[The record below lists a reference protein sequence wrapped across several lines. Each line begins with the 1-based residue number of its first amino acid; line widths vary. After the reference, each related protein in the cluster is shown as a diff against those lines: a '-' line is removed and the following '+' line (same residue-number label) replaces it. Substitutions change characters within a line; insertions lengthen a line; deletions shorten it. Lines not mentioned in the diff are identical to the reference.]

1 MKPQLDYVYHHPE
14 LIDNPSSLWK
24 QLEDFA
30 ALGFNKAL
38 NNFINQEKESIKRF
52 QNIANVEN
60 EEYLRFL
67 ANLLKQLD
75 AARSSIDTLP
85 IREAYAVHQSI
96 AKKGVNPNYLPLP
109 TFEANTVLSNNI
121 TLRLNAFEGKIQKL
135 HDNQERLR
143 DARLSE
149 ERLAQVEK
157 ERLAQVEK
165 ERLVQVEKER
175 LAQVEKER
183 LAQVEKERLVQ
194 VEKERLAQVEKE
206 RLAQV
211 EKERLAQEKY
221 ANTIAKHKLSFD
233 TYLAELKLKTDEL
246 ISKGNPKSPIYNS
259 NYQEV
264 APKAD
269 ALYTQLETAGKVFF
283 NPENQPTSE
292 TFLTFINT
300 CADAM
305 KNARGS
311 FENQRSLWGKI
322 PTLFKAIIGLI
333 LSIPVGLPFLVLG
346 YGAAY
351 KDTFFRTPPTDSIKK
366 LTTFYSKVTT
376 LTDDIEK
383 ESPYLGGAS

>member
-1 MKPQLDYVYHHPE
+1 M
-14 LIDNPSSLWK
+14 
-24 QLEDFA
+24 
-30 ALGFNKAL
+30 
-38 NNFINQEKESIKRF
+38 
-52 QNIANVEN
+52 
-60 EEYLRFL
+60 
-67 ANLLKQLD
+67 
-75 AARSSIDTLP
+75 
-85 IREAYAVHQSI
+85 
-96 AKKGVNPNYLPLP
+96 
-109 TFEANTVLSNNI
+109 
-121 TLRLNAFEGKIQKL
+121 
-135 HDNQERLR
+135 
-143 DARLSE
+143 
-149 ERLAQVEK
+149 
-157 ERLAQVEK
+157 
-165 ERLVQVEKER
+165 
-175 LAQVEKER
+175 
-183 LAQVEKERLVQ
+183 
-194 VEKERLAQVEKE
+194 AQVEKE

>member
-175 LAQVEKER
+175 LA
-183 LAQVEKERLVQ
+183 Q

>member
-1 MKPQLDYVYHHPE
+1 M
-14 LIDNPSSLWK
+14 
-24 QLEDFA
+24 
-30 ALGFNKAL
+30 
-38 NNFINQEKESIKRF
+38 
-52 QNIANVEN
+52 
-60 EEYLRFL
+60 
-67 ANLLKQLD
+67 
-75 AARSSIDTLP
+75 
-85 IREAYAVHQSI
+85 
-96 AKKGVNPNYLPLP
+96 
-109 TFEANTVLSNNI
+109 
-121 TLRLNAFEGKIQKL
+121 
-135 HDNQERLR
+135 
-143 DARLSE
+143 
-149 ERLAQVEK
+149 
-157 ERLAQVEK
+157 
-165 ERLVQVEKER
+165 
-175 LAQVEKER
+175 EKER